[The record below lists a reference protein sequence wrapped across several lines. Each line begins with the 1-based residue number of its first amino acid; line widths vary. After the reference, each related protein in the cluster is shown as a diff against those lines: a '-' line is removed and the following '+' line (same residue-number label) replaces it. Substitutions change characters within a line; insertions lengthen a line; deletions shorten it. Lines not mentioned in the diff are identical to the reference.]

1 MQVRVLSGADVMD
14 KLGDAIDEL
23 HSAVRAPVM
32 ARRPW
37 LGAWIASYGDY
48 LPVAVTVDAN
58 GGLAAAA
65 LLAERHGRVRHVVGL
80 GHGPSDIAALP
91 ARDQAAAETL
101 ATAVAD
107 HLGTLPRPWRLTL
120 RHLSAHDRVAT
131 ALTARLP
138 RATIAPG
145 AVSPTLQVGGSRTLR
160 DYVSRNHH
168 QQGRRLRN
176 RMLRDGLD
184 PVIAHLREP
193 GDIMTVLP
201 EVVEVCRERDRELGR
216 RSAMDDPAAAQF
228 FRRVVE
234 VHAFRRLVALTTLRI
249 DAALASY
256 VLCFVDGTA
265 FRMWNS
271 RFHPQWSRYGVGH
284 ITHDA
289 AVEYALASGCE
300 VYDWGRGEEP
310 YKFSLSNDQVRAA
323 DLYAWSGR
331 FVELPGKFFLGAKD
345 LAERAERRGGVAQRA
360 VDTGR
365 RVLDQVRGP

>member
-14 KLGDAIDEL
+14 RLGDALDEL
-23 HSAVRAPVM
+23 HSAVDAPVM

-37 LGAWIASYGDY
+37 LEAWIASYHDY
-48 LPVAVTVDAN
+48 LPIAVTVGAN

-65 LLAERHGRVRHVVGL
+65 MIAERHGRFKQLVAL
-80 GHGPSDIAALP
+80 GHGPSDIVALP

-107 HLGTLPRPWRLTL
+107 QLGRLGRPWRLTL
-120 RHLSAHDRVAT
+120 RHLPAKDRVAT
-131 ALTARLP
+131 ALAARLP

-145 AVSPTLQVGGSRTLR
+145 AVSPALRVGQSRTLR

-201 EVVEVCRERDRELGR
+201 DVVEVCRERDKELGR
-216 RSAMDDPAAAQF
+216 RSAMDEPAAGQF

-234 VHAFRRLVALTTLRI
+234 VHAPLRLVAITTLRI
-249 DAALASY
+249 DGALAAY
-256 VLCFVDGTA
+256 VLCFIDGTT

-310 YKFSLSNDQVRAA
+310 YKFSLANDRVRAA

-331 FVELPGKFFLGAKD
+331 FVEVPGRFFLGAKD
-345 LAERAERRGGVAQRA
+345 LAERAERRGGVAERA
-360 VDTGR
+360 VGTGR
-365 RVLDQVRGP
+365 RVLDRVRAP

>member
-1 MQVRVLSGADVMD
+1 MQVRVLSGADVME

-37 LGAWIASYGDY
+37 LGAWIASYRDY
-48 LPVAVTVDAN
+48 LPVAVTVNAN

-65 LLAERHGRVRHVVGL
+65 LLAERYGRIRQFVAL
-80 GHGPSDIAALP
+80 GHGPSDITVLP
-91 ARDQAAAETL
+91 ARDNAAAETL
-101 ATAVAD
+101 AAAVAD
-107 HLGTLPRPWRLTL
+107 HLGKLRRPWRLTL
-120 RHLSAHDRVAT
+120 RHLPAQDRVAT
-131 ALTARLP
+131 ALAARLP

-145 AVSPTLQVGGSRTLR
+145 AVSPALQVGQSHTLR

-176 RMLRDGLD
+176 RMLREGLN

-201 EVVEVCRERDRELGR
+201 EVVEICRERDKELGR
-216 RSAMDDPAAAQF
+216 RSAMDDPAAGQF
-228 FRRVVE
+228 FRRVIE
-234 VHAFRRLVALTTLRI
+234 VHAPRRSVALTTLRI
-249 DAALASY
+249 DGTLASY

-284 ITHDA
+284 IAHDA

-310 YKFSLSNDQVRAA
+310 YKFSLSNDRVRAA

-331 FVELPGKFFLGAKD
+331 FVEVPGRFFLSAKD
-345 LAERAERRGGVAQRA
+345 LAERAERRGGVAERA
-360 VDTGR
+360 VGTGR
-365 RVLDQVRGP
+365 RALDRVRAP